1 MTIPTIMAR
10 LGRGASF
17 VLVGLCIAHCGRF
30 GYDELPL
37 SSAPARSG
45 QSDVDGPA
53 GSLVDVGGSD
63 AKVTVDAGADT
74 ATDGALE
81 EDGGGVPATDAG
93 PDAMAGERDAGSAST
108 LDDGLVAHWSIE
120 EGTGGL
126 LADSSPNHNDG
137 QLVGSVRW
145 VDSER
150 GSVLRFSDQNTN
162 HVTVPSS
169 ASIDGITQAVSM
181 TAWVNTLSSGWEQAI
196 LSRQLGQ
203 GDDQHYSLQI
213 FQNRVQLQLGASR
226 LEHTPAALPVSAWF
240 HLAATFD
247 GANATLYIDG
257 VEVASATMASSLGTD
272 VSPVL
277 LGSRQEQQTVWSAM
291 NGDLD
296 SIRLYN
302 RALTGAEVARLA
314 Q

>member
-63 AKVTVDAGADT
+63 ARVTVDAGADI
-74 ATDGALE
+74 AFE
-81 EDGGGVPATDAG
+81 EDAGDVPATDAG
-93 PDAMAGERDAGSAST
+93 ADATAGERDAGSAST

-120 EGTGGL
+120 EGTGGV

-137 QLVGSVRW
+137 QLVGSVSW
-145 VDSER
+145 ADSER

-162 HVTVPSS
+162 HITVPSS
-169 ASIDGITQAVSM
+169 TSIDGITKGVSIS
-181 TAWVNTLSSGWEQAI
+181 AWVNTLGSGWEQSV
-196 LSRQLGQ
+196 LSRQVGQ
-203 GDDQHYSLQI
+203 GSDQRYSLQI

-226 LEHTPAALPVSAWF
+226 LEHTPLTLPVSTWF

-247 GANATLYIDG
+247 GAKATLYIDG
-257 VEVASATMASSLGTD
+257 LEVASAAMPSSLGTD

-277 LGSRQEQQTVWSAM
+277 IGSRQEEQTIWSAM